1 MKPSHCTEKGDAQRC
16 EQGIFEDLDII
27 KHKKQPMT
35 EKKPLSSAQRVERTI
50 SAR

>member
-27 KHKKQPMT
+27 KHKRFYNKCWGQAMSLTP
-35 EKKPLSSAQRVERTI
+35 
-50 SAR
+50 